1 MSDWVQTITIIV
13 SVIVPVIGVISG
25 IVLYTNRQTNKRID
39 DFRSDV
45 DKRLDDIPKQFAEI
59 RADIRLIL
67 NKLIPEGKIRINLGA
82 IIITPKERAA
92 NHVDCP
98 SVFTSGEQVALFARS
113 QTHGA
118 CLRLPVYKNRHQ
130 MPRLCRCYPY
140 HSNRQ
145 LLRYLCICLKVVV
158 LS

>member
-1 MSDWVQTITIIV
+1 MQTITIIV

-67 NKLIPEGKIRINLGA
+67 NKLIPER
-82 IIITPKERAA
+82 
-92 NHVDCP
+92 
-98 SVFTSGEQVALFARS
+98 
-113 QTHGA
+113 
-118 CLRLPVYKNRHQ
+118 KN
-130 MPRLCRCYPY
+130 
-140 HSNRQ
+140 
-145 LLRYLCICLKVVV
+145 KD
-158 LS
+158 